1 MSNILNPKS
10 PKKIETE
17 SHKNWMGGKSFDIK
31 DPIARLRI
39 AASSCFFGEPQYY
52 STDPNDKRPAKAV
65 GPANRSTLT
74 DADRARL
81 RMNLTAIDPQE
92 WRTMTPAQA
101 MVSAIDA
108 ALDKDPEATL
118 GIAVALRQADHIR
131 TTPQVI
137 LVRAAHHP
145 KVRGTGILKKYA
157 MEIMARADEPAVGLA
172 YHIYAYGKDK
182 PIPNALKKAWA
193 ARLAKATDYDL
204 AKYRLSDRAVK
215 TVDVVNLVHAKS
227 EAIGKLMKG
236 ELTTAGETWES
247 IISQGGSTKENWE
260 KAIEKMGHMALLK
273 NLRNFQDKGVDPSL
287 YTGKLIS
294 GAVNGKQLPF
304 RYYSAFKAVSESGK
318 APAPVL
324 DSIEQCLEMSLGNLP
339 TFPGRT
345 MALADNSGSARGTTT
360 STMGTSKICDI
371 ANLTAV
377 IAGKVSDDGYVGV
390 FGDRLEVRSIR
401 KKSSVFDQLKEIDA
415 LGAGIGHNTEN
426 GIWLF
431 WDKAI
436 REKEHWDNVF
446 VMSDMQAGHGGLY
459 GTATGRAAYGAQY
472 GWPTPHSTH
481 LDVSKLINTYRTKV
495 NPKVNVFLI
504 QVAGYQDTILPEFY
518 NRTFIL
524 GGWGEGV
531 LRFAAAMAGIGEPQ
545 Q

>member
-1 MSNILNPKS
+1 MSNILNPKA
-10 PKKIETE
+10 PKKSETVE
-17 SHKNWMGGKSFDIK
+17 SHLNWMGGKSFDIK
-31 DPIARLRI
+31 NPIARLRI

-52 STDPNDKRPAKAV
+52 STDPDDKRPKKVA
-65 GPANRSTLT
+65 
-74 DADRARL
+74 DADRSSSLSEADRTRL
-81 RMNLTAIDPQE
+81 RQTLTAIDPQE
-92 WRTMTPAQA
+92 WRSMTPAQA
-101 MVSAIDA
+101 MTSAIDA
-108 ALDKDPEATL
+108 ALDHDAEATL

-157 MEIMARADEPAVGLA
+157 QEIMMRADEPAVGLA
-172 YHIYAYGKDK
+172 YHIYAYGKEK
-182 PIPNALKKAWA
+182 PIPNALKKVWA
-193 ARLAKATDYDL
+193 QRLARASEYDL

-236 ELTTAGETWES
+236 ELTTEGETWES
-247 IISQGGSTKENWE
+247 IISQGGSSKENWE
-260 KAIEKMGHMALLK
+260 RAIEKMGHMALLR
-273 NLRNFQDKGVDPSL
+273 NLRNFNDKGVDP
-287 YTGKLIS
+287 GKYIPKLVN
-294 GAVNGKQLPF
+294 GAATGKQLPF
-304 RYYSAFKAVSESGK
+304 RYYSAFRAVQENKPS
-318 APAPVL
+318 PAVL
-324 DSIEQCLEMSLGNLP
+324 DAIESCLEISLDNLP
-339 TFPGRT
+339 RFPGRT
-345 MALADNSGSARGTTT
+345 MALADNSGSARKATT
-360 STMGTSKICDI
+360 STMGSMQISSI

-377 IAGKVSDDGYVGV
+377 VAGKVSDDGYVGV
-390 FGDRLEVRSIR
+390 FGDKLEVLPVR
-401 KKSSVFDQLKEIDA
+401 KKSSVFDQLKAAEQA
-415 LGAGIGHNTEN
+415 GAKVGESTEN

-459 GTATGRAAYGAQY
+459 GTRQSMLAYSRVF
-472 GWPTPHSTH
+472 GWPQAGGSHI
-481 LDVSKLINTYRTKV
+481 DVAKLVNEYRAKV

-504 QVAGYQDTILPEFY
+504 QVAGYQDTIMPEFY
-518 NRTFIL
+518 NRTYIL

>member
-1 MSNILNPKS
+1 MSNFLNPKA
-10 PKKIETE
+10 PKQTAA
-17 SHKNWMGGKSFDIK
+17 SHKNFMGGTSYDVN

-52 STDPNDKRPAKAV
+52 STDDADKRPRKEVTAKTV
-65 GPANRSTLT
+65 TLST
-74 DADRARL
+74 ADQSRL
-81 RMNLTAIDPQE
+81 RTQLGAIDPPE
-92 WRTMTPAQA
+92 WRGMTPAQA

-118 GIAVALRQADHIR
+118 GLAVALRQADHIR

-145 KVRGTGILKKYA
+145 KVRGTGMLKKYA
-157 MEIMARADEPAVGLA
+157 QDIMERADEPAVGLA
-172 YHIYAYGKDK
+172 YHVFAYGKDK
-182 PIPNALKKAWA
+182 PIPNALKKVWA
-193 ARLAKATDYDL
+193 ARLARASEYEL
-204 AKYRLSDRAVK
+204 AKYRMSDRQVK

-236 ELTTAGETWES
+236 ELKTSGETWES
-247 IISQGGSTKENWE
+247 IISAGGSSKETWGE
-260 KAIEKMGHMALLK
+260 AIGKMGHMALLR
-273 NLRNFQDKGVDPSL
+273 NLRNFQEKGVDP
-287 YTGKLIS
+287 GKYVNKLVA
-294 GAVNGKQLPF
+294 GAEGGKQLPF
-304 RYYSAFKAVSESGK
+304 RYYSAYKAVSEGNAS
-318 APAPVL
+318 PLVL
-324 DSIEQCLEMSLGNLP
+324 DAIEQCLETSLGNMP
-339 TFPGRT
+339 QFPGRT
-345 MALADNSGSARGTTT
+345 MALTDNSGSARGATT
-360 STMGTSKICDI
+360 SSMGSMKVCDI

-377 IAGKVSDDGYVGV
+377 IAGKVSDEGYVGV
-390 FGDRLEVRSIR
+390 FGDRLETRAIR
-401 KKSSVFDQLKEIDA
+401 KKSSVFDQLKEVDA
-415 LGAGIGHNTEN
+415 LGANIGQRTEN

-459 GTATGRAAYGAQY
+459 GTNPVQYMHYRWGAQ
-472 GWPTPHSTH
+472 HI
-481 LDVSKLINTYRTKV
+481 DVSKLINAYRTTV

-518 NRTFIL
+518 KRTYIL

-531 LRFAAAMAGIGEPQ
+531 LKFAAAMAGLGEPQ